1 MRRYRYCRDR
11 VGRFREHPFIGRKG
25 CSSERT
31 ETSCESGREMTT
43 SFRGISLVGFW
54 FESM

>member
-11 VGRFREHPFIGRKG
+11 GGRFREHPFIGRKG